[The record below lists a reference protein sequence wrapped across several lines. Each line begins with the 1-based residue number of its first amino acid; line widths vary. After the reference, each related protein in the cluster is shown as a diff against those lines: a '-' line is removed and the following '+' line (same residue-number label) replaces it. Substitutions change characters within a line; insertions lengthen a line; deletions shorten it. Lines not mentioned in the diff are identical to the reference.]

1 MKHRIFFA
9 LNIPEKTKEEL
20 IKFRNNVIND
30 SNKYKWESKD
40 KLHLTLKFIGD
51 VEDDLLN
58 KIIEIKNL
66 FGNFN
71 SLKCSINQFGFFYKN
86 KEPRILWANI
96 QAIQL
101 NEIVKHL
108 EDELFKLSIPKENRP
123 FVPHLTLLRIK
134 NKINE
139 DFIKAFENY
148 KFKQIEFNASEI
160 SLIESKLFPYG
171 SIYDEIKKYNLG
183 ESK

>member
-9 LNIPEKTKEEL
+9 LNIPDKNKEEL
-20 IKFRNNVIND
+20 INIRDNIIPD
-30 SNKYKWESKD
+30 SNKYKWEAKD
-40 KLHLTLKFIGD
+40 KLHLTLKFIGE
-51 VEDDLLN
+51 VNDDLLK
-58 KIIEIKNL
+58 KISEIKNL
-66 FGNFN
+66 FWNFN
-71 SLKCSINQFGFFYKN
+71 SFKCSINKFGFFYKN
-86 KEPRILWANI
+86 KEPRILWVNI
-96 QAIQL
+96 QSIEL
-101 NEIVKHL
+101 NDIVNHL
-108 EDELFKLSIPKENRP
+108 ENELFKLSIPKEKRP

-148 KFKQIEFNASEI
+148 EFKPIEFIASEI

-171 SIYDEIKKYNLG
+171 SIYNEVKKYNLG